1 MATKIRSLTIQ
12 QIVARHTPT
21 LSAAAY
27 TDLGTLTHVAFLQ
40 ELEQA
45 RDAFST
51 SSTLMREADAFEAAL
66 TYLTDAQELDDSDPA
81 KAVLLSH
88 ADRHLSQVDPTDF

>member
-1 MATKIRSLTIQ
+1 MATKTQPLTIQ
-12 QIVARHTPT
+12 QLIARHTPT

-27 TDLGTLTHVAFLQ
+27 TDLGTLTPGAFIQ
-40 ELEQA
+40 QLEQA

-51 SSTLMREADAFEAAL
+51 SSTLLREADAFDAAL
-66 TYLTDAQELDDSDPA
+66 TYLADAQELDDNDPT
-81 KAVLLSH
+81 KAVLLRH